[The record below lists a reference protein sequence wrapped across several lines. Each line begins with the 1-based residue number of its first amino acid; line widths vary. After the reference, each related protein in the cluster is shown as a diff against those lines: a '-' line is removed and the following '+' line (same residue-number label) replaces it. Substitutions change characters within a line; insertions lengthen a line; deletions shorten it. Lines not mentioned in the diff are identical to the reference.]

1 MMLNRAAILA
11 TFISICAISTAHADL
26 LTLRPGYGSA
36 EGAVLRFNESTG
48 AFIGASNQ
56 QAAGRY
62 AENME
67 AGVFG
72 PDGLFYAI
80 VNNMGSGEVWRF
92 DGETGGFLNVF
103 VPAGSGGL
111 TTPFSLKFGPDG
123 NLYVA
128 SRGLAETGG
137 KVLRYDGRTG
147 SFLNVFVTPGS
158 GGLQDPSDL
167 LFDANGDLYVSDGV
181 FAPGGGKGILR
192 YHAGSG
198 AFAGTFV
205 PKGSGGLDQ
214 AAAMAFGPDGSLY
227 VSSAATHSVLRFNG
241 NTGEFLD
248 AFVSAQAGGLR
259 TPRGLAFGPDGRL
272 YVCSAGNNAVLRF
285 DGGVGEFIDTFV
297 ASGSGGLNSGPS
309 SLAFSPRTPKL
320 QISHSAGNVILKWQ
334 RGLGDFV
341 LQTCESPSKGWMA
354 ISNAPVAN
362 GNEFAVTTPAQGA
375 GFFFRLKKQ

>member
-1 MMLNRAAILA
+1 MLNRTALLPTLIAIFTVTTTRA
-11 TFISICAISTAHADL
+11 EL
-26 LTLRPGYGSA
+26 LTVRPGYGTA
-36 EGAVLRFNESTG
+36 QGAVLRFNESTG
-48 AFIGASNQ
+48 AFIGSSNQ
-56 QAAGRY
+56 QAASRY

-92 DGETGGFLNVF
+92 DGETGAFLNVF

-111 TTPFSLKFGPDG
+111 TIPFSLKFGPDG
-123 NLYVA
+123 NLYVV
-128 SRGLAETGG
+128 SRGWPEAGG

-147 SFLNVFVTPGS
+147 SFLNVFVASGS

-167 LFDANGDLYVSDGV
+167 LFGANGDLYVTDGV
-181 FAPGGGKGILR
+181 FAQGGGKGILR
-192 YHAGSG
+192 YQAGTG

-214 AAAMAFGPDGSLY
+214 AAAMTFGPDGNLY
-227 VSSAATHSVLRFNG
+227 VSSAATHSVLRFNA
-241 NTGEFLD
+241 NTGAFLD
-248 AFVSAQAGGLR
+248 EFVSAQAGGLN

-272 YVCSAGNNAVLRF
+272 YVCSAGNNSVLRF

-297 ASGSGGLNSGPS
+297 ASGSGGLSSGPS
-309 SLAFSPRTPKL
+309 SLAFTPRTPTL

-334 RGLGDFV
+334 SGLGNFV
-341 LQTCESPSKGWMA
+341 LQTCESPSKGW
-354 ISNAPVAN
+354 STVNNAPVVN
-362 GNEFAVTTPAQGA
+362 GSEFSVTTAAEGA
-375 GFFFRLKKQ
+375 GLFFRLMKQ